1 MNSAM
6 AQNLLFTEHN
16 LWLKNLDQVK
26 FEFKDLQIRLER
38 ALPHLHSKPL
48 LARVEQFQN
57 RFIRQRE
64 VVDELRH
71 EIKQHE
77 NHLEKMDQPAHLLLL
92 EHVGLRDQ
100 FSRFYD
106 LFIELERDFDEF
118 LA

>member
-1 MNSAM
+1 MSTAI
-6 AQNLLFTEHN
+6 AQNLLFTEHI
-16 LWLKNLDQVK
+16 LWIKNLDQVK
-26 FEFKDLQIRLER
+26 IEFKELQSRLEK
-38 ALPHLHSKPL
+38 ALPNFQSQPI

-77 NHLEKMDQPAHLLLL
+77 NHLERLDEPTHVLLMN
-92 EHVGLRDQ
+92 HVTLRAQ
-100 FSRFYD
+100 YNRFYE
-106 LFIELERDFDEF
+106 LFIEMERDFDEF